1 MEGGGERGQRT
12 RSGHAPAPALFTA
25 WWCHPACTTAQ
36 PRLLPLRRRLLISI
50 PLSYSGGII
59 AAKQEIRQYPTR
71 TNQIPRHIPPP
82 HWASHP
88 LVLFFAAGLLPFG
101 TIFVELYFAM
111 TSMWQVGGAWGG
123 SSSR

>member
-1 MEGGGERGQRT
+1 MAAACN
-12 RSGHAPAPALFTA
+12 SHLAPCLALHAPPRPVLPTPSTTPPTP
-25 WWCHPACTTAQ
+25 WC
-36 PRLLPLRRRLLISI
+36 RLLISI

-111 TSMWQVGGAWGG
+111 TSMWQVGRAASRRPDGG
-123 SSSR
+123 